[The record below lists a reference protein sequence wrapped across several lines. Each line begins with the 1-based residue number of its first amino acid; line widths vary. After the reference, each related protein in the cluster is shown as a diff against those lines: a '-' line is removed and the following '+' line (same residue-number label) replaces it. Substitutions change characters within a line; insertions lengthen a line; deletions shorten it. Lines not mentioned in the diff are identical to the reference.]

1 MYIPFGKDT
10 LQKLSLIAFAQAI
23 LAMMGDKRKV
33 VRFYPTE
40 LIIPTFRHRFMDG
53 VLELDDGVL
62 INVEFQTGDLTE
74 KFLLRCAQ
82 YAVNLRVISRKF
94 VETSIISTG
103 NRNKSKLIAFIS
115 KFFLFKP
122 KIFFYSEYDGL
133 EILNNIKDKI
143 ENKEKLTLLDHY
155 YLVFIPFMGN
165 VNQVEVA
172 FEVFRIANNRELF
185 SAEEQSE
192 IKKCQYVVAQIVAN
206 GDKKLFNKFWEII
219 MWNNDFLVEYEENL
233 IKETTENVTQQVT
246 QQVTEQVTQQVTQQV
261 TMDVSKNIAKNL
273 KDVLSDEE
281 IAKCTGLSLKTVKGL

>member
-246 QQVTEQVTQQVTQQV
+246 EQVTQQVTEQVTQQV

>member
-62 INVEFQTGDLTE
+62 INIEFQTGDLTE

-94 VETSIISTG
+94 VETRIISTG

-246 QQVTEQVTQQVTQQV
+246 EQVTQQV

>member
-1 MYIPFGKDT
+1 MYVPFGKDT
-10 LQKLSLIAFAQAI
+10 LQKLSLIAFAQAM

-62 INVEFQTGDLTE
+62 INIEFQTGDLTE

-82 YAVNLRVISRKF
+82 YAVNLRVISRKI

-115 KFFLFKP
+115 KFFIFKP

-143 ENKEKLTLLDHY
+143 ENKKKLTLLDHY

-172 FEVFRIANNRELF
+172 FEVFRIADNRELF
-185 SAEEQSE
+185 SADEQSE

-206 GDKKLFNKFWEII
+206 GNENLFNRFWEII
-219 MWNNDFLVEYEENL
+219 MSNNDFLVRYEENL
-233 IKETTENVTQQVT
+233 IRETTENVTQQVT
-246 QQVTEQVTQQVTQQV
+246 EQVTEQVTR
-261 TMDVSKNIAKNL
+261 DVSRNIAKNF
-273 KDVLSDEE
+273 KDILSDEE
-281 IAKCTGLSLKTVKGL
+281 IAKRTGLSLETVKGL

>member
-1 MYIPFGKDT
+1 
-10 LQKLSLIAFAQAI
+10 
-23 LAMMGDKRKV
+23 
-33 VRFYPTE
+33 
-40 LIIPTFRHRFMDG
+40 
-53 VLELDDGVL
+53 
-62 INVEFQTGDLTE
+62 
-74 KFLLRCAQ
+74 
-82 YAVNLRVISRKF
+82 
-94 VETSIISTG
+94 
-103 NRNKSKLIAFIS
+103 
-115 KFFLFKP
+115 
-122 KIFFYSEYDGL
+122 
-133 EILNNIKDKI
+133 
-143 ENKEKLTLLDHY
+143 
-155 YLVFIPFMGN
+155 MGN

-246 QQVTEQVTQQVTQQV
+246 EQVTEQVTQQV

>member
-1 MYIPFGKDT
+1 MYVPFGKDT
-10 LQKLSLIAFAQAI
+10 LQKLSLIAFAQAM

-62 INVEFQTGDLTE
+62 INIEFQTGDLTE

-115 KFFLFKP
+115 KFFIFKP

-143 ENKEKLTLLDHY
+143 ENKKKLTLLDHY

-172 FEVFRIANNRELF
+172 FEVFRIADNRELF
-185 SAEEQSE
+185 SADEQSE

-206 GDKKLFNKFWEII
+206 GNENLFNRFWEII
-219 MWNNDFLVEYEENL
+219 MSNNDFLVRYEENL
-233 IKETTENVTQQVT
+233 IRETTENVTQQVT
-246 QQVTEQVTQQVTQQV
+246 QQVTEQVTEQVTR
-261 TMDVSKNIAKNL
+261 DVSRNIAKNF
-273 KDVLSDEE
+273 KDILSDEE
-281 IAKCTGLSLKTVKGL
+281 IAKRTGLSLETVKGL

>member
-62 INVEFQTGDLTE
+62 INIEFQTGDLTE

-246 QQVTEQVTQQVTQQV
+246 
-261 TMDVSKNIAKNL
+261 MDVSKNIAKNL

>member
-192 IKKCQYVVAQIVAN
+192 IKKCQYVVN
-206 GDKKLFNKFWEII
+206 GNENLFNRFWEII
-219 MWNNDFLVEYEENL
+219 MSNNDFLVRYEENL
-233 IKETTENVTQQVT
+233 IRETTENVTQQVT
-246 QQVTEQVTQQVTQQV
+246 EQVTEQVTI
-261 TMDVSKNIAKNL
+261 DVSKHIAKNL

>member
-246 QQVTEQVTQQVTQQV
+246 EQVTQQV

>member
-1 MYIPFGKDT
+1 MYIPFGNDT

-62 INVEFQTGDLTE
+62 INIEFQTGDLTE

-82 YAVNLRVISRKF
+82 YAINLRVISRKF

-185 SAEEQSE
+185 SADEQSE

-219 MWNNDFLVEYEENL
+219 MLNNDFLVEYEENL

-246 QQVTEQVTQQVTQQV
+246 EQVTQQVTI
-261 TMDVSKNIAKNL
+261 DVSKHIAKNL

-281 IAKCTGLSLKTVKGL
+281 IAKRTGLSLETVKGL

>member
-62 INVEFQTGDLTE
+62 INIEFQTGDLTE

-246 QQVTEQVTQQVTQQV
+246 EQVTEQVTQQVTQQ
-261 TMDVSKNIAKNL
+261 VSKNIAKNL

>member
-62 INVEFQTGDLTE
+62 INIEFQTGDLTE

-246 QQVTEQVTQQVTQQV
+246 EQVTEQV

>member
-62 INVEFQTGDLTE
+62 INIEFQTGDLTE

-246 QQVTEQVTQQVTQQV
+246 EQVTDQVTQQV

>member
-10 LQKLSLIAFAQAI
+10 LQKLSFIAFAQAI

-62 INVEFQTGDLTE
+62 INIEFQTGDLTE

-82 YAVNLRVISRKF
+82 YAINLRVISRKF

-185 SAEEQSE
+185 SADEQSE

-219 MWNNDFLVEYEENL
+219 MLNNDFLVEYEENL

-246 QQVTEQVTQQVTQQV
+246 EQVTQQVTI
-261 TMDVSKNIAKNL
+261 DVSKNIAKNL

-281 IAKCTGLSLKTVKGL
+281 IAKRTGLSLETVKGL

>member
-115 KFFLFKP
+115 KFFFFKP

>member
-122 KIFFYSEYDGL
+122 KIFFYFEYDGL

-246 QQVTEQVTQQVTQQV
+246 EQVTEQVTQQV

>member
-62 INVEFQTGDLTE
+62 INIEFQTGDLTE

-246 QQVTEQVTQQVTQQV
+246 EQVTEQVTQQV

-281 IAKCTGLSLKTVKGL
+281 IAKCTGLSLETVKGL

>member
-143 ENKEKLTLLDHY
+143 ENKKKLTLLDHY

-246 QQVTEQVTQQVTQQV
+246 EQVTEQVTQQV

>member
-62 INVEFQTGDLTE
+62 INIEFQTGDLTE

-82 YAVNLRVISRKF
+82 YAVNLRVISRKI

-115 KFFLFKP
+115 KFFIFKP

-143 ENKEKLTLLDHY
+143 ENKKKLTLLDHY

-172 FEVFRIANNRELF
+172 FEVFRIADNRELF
-185 SAEEQSE
+185 SADEQSE

-206 GDKKLFNKFWEII
+206 GNENLFNRFWEII
-219 MWNNDFLVEYEENL
+219 MSNNDFLVRYEENL
-233 IKETTENVTQQVT
+233 IRETTENVTQQVT
-246 QQVTEQVTQQVTQQV
+246 EQVTEQVTR
-261 TMDVSKNIAKNL
+261 DVSRNIAKNF
-273 KDVLSDEE
+273 KDILSDEE
-281 IAKCTGLSLKTVKGL
+281 IAKRTGLSLETVKGL

>member
-62 INVEFQTGDLTE
+62 INIEFQTGDLTE

-82 YAVNLRVISRKF
+82 YAINLRVISRKF

-185 SAEEQSE
+185 SADEQSE

-219 MWNNDFLVEYEENL
+219 MLNNDFLVEYEENL

-246 QQVTEQVTQQVTQQV
+246 EQVTQQVTEQVTQQV

-281 IAKCTGLSLKTVKGL
+281 IAKRTGLSLETVKGL

>member
-62 INVEFQTGDLTE
+62 INIEFQTGDLTE

-246 QQVTEQVTQQVTQQV
+246 EQVTEQVTQQVTQQV

-281 IAKCTGLSLKTVKGL
+281 IAKCTGLSLETVKGL

>member
-62 INVEFQTGDLTE
+62 VNIEFQTGDLTE

-246 QQVTEQVTQQVTQQV
+246 EQVTQQV

>member
-62 INVEFQTGDLTE
+62 INIEFQTGDLTE

-185 SAEEQSE
+185 SADEQSE
-192 IKKCQYVVAQIVAN
+192 MVSNITVRARLAESESQIIESYCN
-206 GDKKLFNKFWEII
+206 GRR
-219 MWNNDFLVEYEENL
+219 
-233 IKETTENVTQQVT
+233 TE
-246 QQVTEQVTQQVTQQV
+246 
-261 TMDVSKNIAKNL
+261 D
-273 KDVLSDEE
+273 
-281 IAKCTGLSLKTVKGL
+281 

>member
-62 INVEFQTGDLTE
+62 INIEFQTGDLTE

-246 QQVTEQVTQQVTQQV
+246 EQVTQQVTEQVTQQV

>member
-62 INVEFQTGDLTE
+62 INIEFQTGDLTE

-246 QQVTEQVTQQVTQQV
+246 QQVTEQVTEQVTQQV

>member
-62 INVEFQTGDLTE
+62 INIEFQTGDLTE

-122 KIFFYSEYDGL
+122 NIFFYSEYDGL

-246 QQVTEQVTQQVTQQV
+246 EQVTEQVTQQV

-281 IAKCTGLSLKTVKGL
+281 IAKCTGLSLETVKGL

>member
-1 MYIPFGKDT
+1 MYVPFEKDT

-23 LAMMGDKRKV
+23 LAMMGDTRKV

-62 INVEFQTGDLTE
+62 MNVEFQTGNLTE
-74 KFLLRCAQ
+74 MFLLRCAQ
-82 YAVNLRVISRKF
+82 YAINLRIVSRRL
-94 VETSIISTG
+94 VETNIISTG
-103 NRNKSKLIAFIS
+103 LRKDSKLTAIIS
-115 KFFLFKP
+115 KFFPFKP

-133 EILNNIKDKI
+133 EKLNNIKDKI
-143 ENKEKLTLLDHY
+143 ENKEGLTLLDHY

-185 SAEEQSE
+185 SQDEQSE

-206 GDKKLFNKFWEII
+206 GDEKLFDEFWGII
-219 MWNNDFLVEYEENL
+219 KMYNDFLVRYEENL
-233 IKETTENVTQQVT
+233 IKETTAK
-246 QQVTEQVTQQVTQQV
+246 VTEQVTERVTERV
-261 TMDVSKNIAKNL
+261 TESVSRSIAKNF
-273 KDVLSDEE
+273 KDILSDVE
-281 IAKCTGLSLKTVKGL
+281 IAKRTGLPLETVKEL

>member
-246 QQVTEQVTQQVTQQV
+246 EQVTEQVTQQV

>member
-246 QQVTEQVTQQVTQQV
+246 EQVTEQVTQQV

-281 IAKCTGLSLKTVKGL
+281 IAKCTGLSLETVKGL

>member
-246 QQVTEQVTQQVTQQV
+246 EQVTEQVTQQVTQQV

-281 IAKCTGLSLKTVKGL
+281 IAKCTGLSLETVKGL

>member
-115 KFFLFKP
+115 KFFFFKP

-246 QQVTEQVTQQVTQQV
+246 EQVTEQVTQQV

>member
-62 INVEFQTGDLTE
+62 INIEFQTGDLTE

-246 QQVTEQVTQQVTQQV
+246 EQVTEQVTQQV

>member
-62 INVEFQTGDLTE
+62 INIEFQTGDLTE

-206 GDKKLFNKFWEII
+206 GDKELFNKFWEII

-246 QQVTEQVTQQVTQQV
+246 EQV

>member
-246 QQVTEQVTQQVTQQV
+246 EQVTEQVTI
-261 TMDVSKNIAKNL
+261 DVSKHIAKNL